1 MSAGISLPRRLHVGA
16 GASGQ
21 LLATLAE
28 FGLHRPMIITD
39 SFMVSC
45 GYLEQIVAPLEAAGI
60 PVGLFSDCVPD
71 PTTDSIA
78 AGLAQLAEYQP
89 DVVVGLGG
97 GSSIDTAK
105 AMAVMAERSGSLRDY
120 KAPLKLD
127 TGLPIIAI
135 PTTAGTGSEAT
146 GVAVVTDTDTDEK
159 MLCLGMG
166 LMPLAALVDYELTL
180 SMPLRLTADTGL
192 DTLCHALEAFVS
204 QKANPFTDALAC
216 DVIAAVPKWLPIAC
230 AEPGNAEAREAMMM
244 AALKGGMAFSNASVT
259 LIHGMSRPIGAH
271 FHVPHGLSNAMLL
284 PVVTAWSLSGAPARY
299 AQASR
304 MMGFASDS
312 DGEDLALEL
321 LVVGLTQLCRDLS
334 VPTPEA
340 FGISEADWFGIADT
354 MAAQALASGSPAN
367 NPRVPDHPQIMALY
381 AQVWRGEVVAPAH

>member
-1 MSAGISLPRRLHVGA
+1 MSAGISLPRRIHIGA

-28 FGLHRPMIITD
+28 FGLHRPMIVTD
-39 SFMVSC
+39 AFMVSC
-45 GYLEQIVAPLEAAGI
+45 GYLKQVVAPLEAAGI
-60 PVGLFSDCVPD
+60 PVGLFADCVPD

-78 AGLAQLAEYQP
+78 AGLALLSAYRP

-97 GSSIDTAK
+97 GSSMDTAK
-105 AMAVMAERSGSLRDY
+105 ALAVMAERSGQLRDY
-120 KAPLKLD
+120 KAPVRMD

-146 GVAVVTDTDTDEK
+146 GVAVVTDTENDEK
-159 MLCLGMG
+159 MLCLGIG

-230 AEPGNAEAREAMMM
+230 ADPGNAEAREAMMM

-271 FHVPHGLSNAMLL
+271 FHVPHGMSNAMLL
-284 PVVTAWSLSGAPARY
+284 PIVTAWSLPGAPERY

-304 MMGFASDS
+304 LMGFASDS
-312 DGEDLALEL
+312 DSEDRALEL
-321 LVVGLTQLCRDLS
+321 LVTGLTQLCTDLA
-334 VPTPEA
+334 VPTPRA
-340 FGISEADWFGIADT
+340 FGISEADWFGIVDT
-354 MAAQALASGSPAN
+354 MAAQAIASGSPAN
-367 NPRVPDHPQIMALY
+367 NPRVPDHAQIMALY
-381 AQVWRGEVVAPAH
+381 KQVWQTEVV

>member
-1 MSAGISLPRRLHVGA
+1 MSAGISLPRRIHIGA

-28 FGLHRPMIITD
+28 FGLHRPMIVTD
-39 SFMVSC
+39 AFMVSC
-45 GYLEQIVAPLEAAGI
+45 GYLKQVVAPLEAAGI
-60 PVGLFSDCVPD
+60 PVGLFADCVPD

-78 AGLAQLAEYQP
+78 AGLALLTAYQP

-97 GSSIDTAK
+97 GSSMDTAK
-105 AMAVMAERSGSLRDY
+105 AMAVMAERSGQLRDY
-120 KAPLKLD
+120 KAPVRMD

-146 GVAVVTDTDTDEK
+146 GVAVVTDTENDEK
-159 MLCLGMG
+159 MLCLGIG

-230 AEPGNAEAREAMMM
+230 ADPGNAEAREAMMM

-271 FHVPHGLSNAMLL
+271 FHVPHGMSNAMLL
-284 PVVTAWSLSGAPARY
+284 PIVTAWSLPGAPERY

-304 MMGFASDS
+304 LMGFASDS
-312 DGEDLALEL
+312 DSEDRALEL
-321 LVVGLTQLCRDLS
+321 LVTGLTQLCTDLA
-334 VPTPEA
+334 VPTPRA
-340 FGISEADWFGIADT
+340 FGISEADWFGIVDT
-354 MAAQALASGSPAN
+354 MAAQAIASGSPAN
-367 NPRVPDHPQIMALY
+367 NPRVPDHAQIMALY
-381 AQVWRGEVVAPAH
+381 EQVWQTEVV